1 MDRLFLDANVLFS
14 AAYAP
19 VAGLQSLWK
28 IPDTRLLTSA
38 YAAEEARRNLNDTD
52 QQARLRQLLAD
63 IEVSPRVTL
72 RIVLDET
79 IELPENDWPIL
90 AGAAQAHAT
99 HLITGD
105 VRHFGKYF
113 GATIAGSASR
123 TAAQSAIE
131 PRFRRHC
138 RCRRRRYPGNSAL
151 PCLLRKSI
159 EKTYG

>member
-28 IPDTRLLTSA
+28 IPDIRLLTSA

-52 QQARLRQLLAD
+52 QRARLSQLLAD
-63 IEVSPRVTL
+63 VEISPRVTL
-72 RIVLDET
+72 RIELDET

-90 AGAAQAHAT
+90 AGAAHANAT

-113 GATIAGSASR
+113 GATIAGVMILRPAQYLRLR
-123 TAAQSAIE
+123 T
-131 PRFRRHC
+131 
-138 RCRRRRYPGNSAL
+138 
-151 PCLLRKSI
+151 
-159 EKTYG
+159 